1 MIRTNGT
8 IARRL
13 LCAALIC
20 LLTVFSCA
28 CSAANTT
35 QEGETTPGAGTPT
48 ETLFPTET
56 PTPSGDPTPTLGFR
70 DPTVTDVS
78 GYAESGIPRLSG
90 KYRKVWNLAR
100 EYRIENSVSGETD
113 CTVALFKVLWGED
126 CLYVLVHVIDAT
138 YDTSAESVYNR
149 DSVFFFINEDGKKNR
164 VYSVGD
170 ACYIVDRD
178 GNGYLGQGATGDG
191 YECCVYDDGSGYG
204 YYAEVRIP
212 LMTVSGRFD
221 RRIGFDVRVNNASG
235 GKLKQM
241 LQWADTDKHTDVT
254 MSGVGTITMD

>member
-1 MIRTNGT
+1 MIRRNRT
-8 IARRL
+8 IATRL

-20 LLTVFSCA
+20 LLTVFLCA
-28 CSAANTT
+28 CSAAN
-35 QEGETTPGAGTPT
+35 ETPGSEEGSTVTPT
-48 ETLFPTET
+48 ESSVPTDSPT
-56 PTPSGDPTPTLGFR
+56 PTGEPTPTLGFR

-78 GYAESGIPRLSG
+78 GYAETGLPQLSG
-90 KYRKVWNLAR
+90 RYSKVWNLAK
-100 EYRIENSVSGETD
+100 EYRIEKSVSGD
-113 CTVALFKVLWGED
+113 SDKTVALFKVLWGED

-138 YDTSAESVYNR
+138 YDTTADSVYNR

-191 YECCVYDDGSGYG
+191 YECCVFGDGSGYG

-212 LMTVSGRFD
+212 LMTVNGRFD
-221 RRIGFDVRVNNASG
+221 RQIGFDVRVNNAEG
-235 GKLKQM
+235 GKVKQM
-241 LQWADTDKHTDVT
+241 LQWADADKHTDVT
-254 MSGVGTITMD
+254 LSGVGTITMD